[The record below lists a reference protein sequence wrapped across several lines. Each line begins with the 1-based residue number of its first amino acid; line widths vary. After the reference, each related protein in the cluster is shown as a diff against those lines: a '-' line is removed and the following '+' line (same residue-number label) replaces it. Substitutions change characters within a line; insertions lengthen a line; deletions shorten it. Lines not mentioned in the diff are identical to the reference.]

1 MLKECV
7 FLVFLCVD
15 QLAGGIGFISPYVG
29 KTVRGLVG
37 SSLQFNWSVTGDVKS
52 IRLGLSAANDPSSL
66 DVTQIL
72 LTILKSGPD
81 SSKTPAAYGGRV
93 TGRLISR
100 LATFTLQDL
109 KTSDSRYYVC
119 EVTPLS
125 GGDSPQSDYVLLSV
139 VGPPNIIA
147 ISANQTVNEGND
159 LTLNCTAS
167 GNPLSNITWTRLLD
181 NSVVTMPLTKIQRQD
196 EGSYRCTANNSIGNP
211 ASRDVFITVYYKP
224 KVTGVST
231 SVPQNTAIEGQN
243 VTFTCHVTKAKPRVF
258 RYEFYCNNSLF
269 GNETVLKYSIFN
281 VRRSQDYGN
290 YKCRAYNDAGY
301 GESGVILLDIKVPAE
316 IQSLTKNITVRESS
330 PINLTCDATGYPLPT
345 ITWRKDGRNMES
357 VSNTLHI
364 RSSTRRDSGAYV
376 CVAANGVKE
385 AVEMKTFITVHY
397 QPNITAATPASKQS
411 WIGQSVKL
419 KCVADGSP
427 TPTITWRKPDGH
439 ELKNVTSTE
448 NMVVAQMIHDQ
459 DFGNYTCE
467 ANNIVGTAAT
477 RWVQLIQIKA
487 PGSPILTT
495 NDNDIRASSLTLR
508 WTPPIDDGG
517 SSITG
522 YNLIILHGDNVIL
535 NMTLSPGARA
545 QIVDGLTKSTNYT
558 LRVLARNK
566 VFQGDASEKKVT
578 TKYEGAPASVEI
590 IGLPSETKNVTVT
603 LKWNETQNNGQPIT
617 QYTVYQRIVND
628 DGTVGQWNK
637 IRVVKPPSIR
647 QVNVELEKNK
657 VYEFVVTATNK
668 HGESLQEGRNV
679 MKLEVLGDVPEP
691 VVIVKAEIEDDQIT
705 LTWKKPEENGA
716 TITHYSVYKR
726 IANDESWT
734 KVTDV
739 NVTSA
744 VFKLERGK
752 IYELMVTATNKY
764 GPSIVNNNIKTVE
777 VPNGGTADPNARTE
791 PKGVS
796 PAIIAG
802 AAAVAVLLI
811 LGVFIFVIWRK
822 RKKTPSETGSAT
834 AGLQG
839 PYPDELEG
847 EYSAVGAPSAAQQW
861 QAGGPVPDVT
871 YAQVDKSKKKKKK
884 KTKAP
889 VTDVYAQVDKSKKNN
904 KRNKQPNELE
914 YAELDDFR
922 PNTQPAHQASGAT
935 ARPLFRAP
943 VYEGTEYAD
952 ITQFGVPQSAPTY
965 DNVPR
970 KKDVVY
976 SNVESM

>member
-211 ASRDVFITVYYKP
+211 ASRDVFITVY
-224 KVTGVST
+224 
-231 SVPQNTAIEGQN
+231 
-243 VTFTCHVTKAKPRVF
+243 
-258 RYEFYCNNSLF
+258 
-269 GNETVLKYSIFN
+269 
-281 VRRSQDYGN
+281 
-290 YKCRAYNDAGY
+290 
-301 GESGVILLDIKVPAE
+301 
-316 IQSLTKNITVRESS
+316 
-330 PINLTCDATGYPLPT
+330 
-345 ITWRKDGRNMES
+345 
-357 VSNTLHI
+357 
-364 RSSTRRDSGAYV
+364 
-376 CVAANGVKE
+376 
-385 AVEMKTFITVHY
+385 Y